1 MEIKPL
7 DDITQNLIKAA
18 SRFPSYEYI
27 VGELLENALRALA
40 DYIEIVVGGN
50 EVSVRDN
57 GKGIPFE
64 VLSSFVVGTIAGNL
78 NILKA
83 LTEISICSR
92 TKIGEFKAKSHL
104 LAKSSYLTK
113 PGTVIT
119 LRNFYNNVPAR
130 VKNIEKRDL
139 TSLFSVIEALIL
151 PYPNCTVK
159 IFYKNEQVA
168 IYPSVKSIKN
178 RIEDTFNVKSSQ
190 FVQFI
195 GEILSISGYLSVFS
209 ECLLHEK
216 YQFLYFEGRLIQCE
230 NILMRINSIYAEAL
244 SLLFKNEKSSLSRTK
259 RPRFP
264 LIILFFERKSRDQAL
279 EESSENVMNMLREV
293 TVMIKEQ
300 VFKGSFTSVVCDK
313 YLSINSTV
321 KRLKCEWQP
330 AKTHTFSSIL
340 DDNEAVRLLETNTSI
355 AKTTKKSIQSIP
367 SYSYKNF
374 PSSSIKQTTEIL
386 LPKTLQNFSNI
397 DVSDSLNIDKIK
409 ESTSVIEIQKLQV
422 SRVLGQVDNKFIIG
436 IINAHN
442 KEIVT
447 IFDQHATHER
457 IQLEKLEKTLNQ
469 DLSSENCRILL
480 RLTSYDYEIMQKK
493 KQDLEK
499 YNFVVKEEGK
509 NLFLIKLPVL
519 YECALTFGDFL
530 TAVHGNSKIPGPIIN
545 AVKSRAC
552 RTAVKF
558 GDSLSLEQ
566 ARNICKELENC
577 QLFNKCAHGR
587 PTFYP
592 LAMDLPSFS
601 LPKPRFCLFKNKKK

>member
-7 DDITQNLIKAA
+7 DDITQNLIKAT
-18 SRFPSYEYI
+18 SRFPSYEFI
-27 VGELLENALRALA
+27 VGELLENALWALA
-40 DYIEIVVGGN
+40 DYIEIIVGSN

-64 VLSSFVVGTIAGNL
+64 ILSSIAMGTTTGNL
-78 NILKA
+78 SVLKSITG
-83 LTEISICSR
+83 LSICSR
-92 TKIGEFKAKSHL
+92 TKIGEFKAKSHF

-119 LRNFYNNVPAR
+119 LRNLYNNVPAR

-139 TSLFSVIEALIL
+139 ASLLPIIEALIL
-151 PYPNCTVK
+151 PHPDCTVK
-159 IFYKNEQVA
+159 LFYKNEQIA
-168 IYPSVKSIKN
+168 IYPSVKSVKI
-178 RIEDTFNVKSSQ
+178 RIENIFNVKSSQ

-230 NILMRINSIYAEAL
+230 NILMRINSLYAEAL
-244 SLLFKNEKSSLSRTK
+244 GLLFKNEKSSLSRTK

-264 LIILFFERKSRDQAL
+264 LIVLFFERKSRDQVI
-279 EESSENVMNMLREV
+279 EEGPENVMNMLREV
-293 TVMIKEQ
+293 TIMIKEQ

-313 YLSINSTV
+313 YLNTNFTV

-330 AKTHTFSSIL
+330 AKTHTFSSTI
-340 DDNEAVRLLETNTSI
+340 DDDQAVQLLETNTSI
-355 AKTTKKSIQSIP
+355 AQTTKKVTNSLP
-367 SYSYKNF
+367 SYNYKTF
-374 PSSSIKQTTEIL
+374 PSPSIKQTTEIL
-386 LPKTLQNFSNI
+386 LPKVLKKFSNVEI
-397 DVSDSLNIDKIK
+397 SDSLNIDKIK
-409 ESTSVIEIQKLQV
+409 ENTSTIEIQKLQINK
-422 SRVLGQVDNKFIIG
+422 VLGQVDNKFIIG
-436 IINAHN
+436 TIKAHN
-442 KEIVT
+442 KDIVT

-509 NLFLIKLPVL
+509 NIFLIKLPVL
-519 YECALTFGDFL
+519 YGCALTFGDFL
-530 TAVHGNSKIPGPIIN
+530 SAIHGNSKLPGPIVN

-566 ARNICKELENC
+566 ATDICKELEKC
-577 QLFNKCAHGR
+577 QLFDKCAHGR

-592 LAMDLPSFS
+592 LAMDLPTFA
-601 LPKPRFCLFKNKKK
+601 LPKPRFCLFKDKKK